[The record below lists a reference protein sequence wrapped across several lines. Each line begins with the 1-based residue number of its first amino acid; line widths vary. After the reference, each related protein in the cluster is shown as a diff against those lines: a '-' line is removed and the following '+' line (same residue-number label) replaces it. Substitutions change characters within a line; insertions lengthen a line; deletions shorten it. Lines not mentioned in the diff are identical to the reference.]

1 MFYTLSI
8 KTVFKKKKF
17 ANFFNGLGHG
27 LSESGRIDSQKN
39 QIGSRVNP
47 FSDRDGLGQK
57 ILTCLAMSSFTS
69 SFIIIIILGGKREGD
84 RQVFYF
90 FFYYYY
96 YYFGWKERRRQTNR
110 PIDIEKSSLP
120 KLFVLSRP
128 VINKIFIKRQPHNNE
143 IFLSIKRYIPE

>member
-1 MFYTLSI
+1 MDRVTSYPNRVGLTR
-8 KTVFKKKKF
+8 KK
-17 ANFFNGLGHG
+17 
-27 LSESGRIDSQKN
+27 
-39 QIGSRVNP
+39 IGSSHGSTR
-47 FSDRDGLGQK
+47 FRDQVRLGQK
-57 ILTCLAMSSFTS
+57 ILTRLAISSFTS
-69 SFIIIIILGGKREGD
+69 AFIIIIILGGKREGD

-90 FFYYYY
+90 LFYYYY

-143 IFLSIKRYIPE
+143 LFLSIKRYILQ